1 MQSRNQSIVIEF
13 ILLGLSSDP
22 DIQVLLFPMFL
33 IIYIITLSGNVLL
46 IVAVTLDHH
55 LHSPMYIF
63 LTNLSLMDIC
73 YTSIIVP
80 KMLMDLNSLKKS
92 ISFNGCIAQT
102 FLYLFLGESE
112 CLILAFMS
120 YDRFV
125 AICNPLRYNMI
136 MNKMTCAR
144 IIIASWMSGCIISLI
159 DMFFTYS
166 LTFCG
171 PNIIDHFFCEVP
183 LLLEMS
189 CSDIAVNNIV
199 KLVGSTILLLIPLF
213 LILLSYI
220 KIISAITRINSGR
233 NKAFSTC
240 VSHLIVVVLFYGTA
254 IFMYMTPRNLAGATD
269 KIVSVFYT
277 IITPMLNPLIYSL
290 RNKDVHRALR
300 FVGRSAVINHHS

>member
-1 MQSRNQSIVIEF
+1 MQRRNQSTVREI

-22 DIQVLLFPMFL
+22 NLQLLLFPMFL
-33 IIYIITLSGNVLL
+33 IIYMITLTGNVLL
-46 IVAVTLDHH
+46 IVAVRLDHR

-80 KMLMDLNSLKKS
+80 KMLVDLNSLKKS
-92 ISFNGCIAQT
+92 ISFNGCIAQM
-102 FLYLFLGESE
+102 FFYLFMGESE
-112 CLILAFMS
+112 CVILAFMS

-136 MNKMTCAR
+136 MNKMTCVK
-144 IIIASWMSGCIISLI
+144 IITGSWTTGCIISLI
-159 DMFFTYS
+159 DIFFTYS

-171 PNIIDHFFCEVP
+171 PNIMNHFFCEGP

-189 CSDIAVNNIV
+189 CSDIALNNIV
-199 KLVGSTILLLIPLF
+199 KLVGSTILLLIPF
-213 LILLSYI
+213 FIILLSYI
-220 KIISAITRINSGR
+220 KIISAVTRINSGR

-254 IFMYMTPRNLAGATD
+254 IFMYMAPRNLAGATD

-290 RNKDVHRALR
+290 RNRDVHRALR
-300 FVGRSAVINHHS
+300 IIGRSAVITYHI